1 MVFIIIGIDIG
12 GTTTDAIALVDGK
25 IEALISVEAGDPI
38 TAAAGALGKMI
49 ETLGVS
55 LDEVRYIAA
64 TGVGTGHLGTRLLGI
79 PLMKVD
85 EFTSIGTAG
94 AYLTGINRSI
104 VVSMGTGTALV
115 RVDGDSISH
124 WGGTGVGG
132 GTLLGLS
139 KLILNISTISI
150 LAKKAEHG
158 SLDHIDLT
166 VGDISG
172 GPLNGLPASATAS
185 NFGKVADDAD
195 EADKALA
202 LINLVCQTIGVM
214 AMFAARANGFK
225 DIILTGKLTS
235 IPQVK
240 DVIEGVGKLF
250 DVRFHIPRH
259 ADYATAIGAAIH
271 LYNKERK

>member
-1 MVFIIIGIDIG
+1 
-12 GTTTDAIALVDGK
+12 
-25 IEALISVEAGDPI
+25 
-38 TAAAGALGKMI
+38 
-49 ETLGVS
+49 
-55 LDEVRYIAA
+55 
-64 TGVGTGHLGTRLLGI
+64 
-79 PLMKVD
+79 
-85 EFTSIGTAG
+85 
-94 AYLTGINRSI
+94 
-104 VVSMGTGTALV
+104 
-115 RVDGDSISH
+115 
-124 WGGTGVGG
+124 
-132 GTLLGLS
+132 
-139 KLILNISTISI
+139 
-150 LAKKAEHG
+150 
-158 SLDHIDLT
+158 
-166 VGDISG
+166 
-172 GPLNGLPASATAS
+172 
-185 NFGKVADDAD
+185 VADDAD